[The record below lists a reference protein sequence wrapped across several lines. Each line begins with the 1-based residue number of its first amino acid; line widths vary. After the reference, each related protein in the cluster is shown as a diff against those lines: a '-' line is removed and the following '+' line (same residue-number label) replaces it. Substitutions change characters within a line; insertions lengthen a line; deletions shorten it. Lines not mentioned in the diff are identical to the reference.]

1 MITRQALDQACDQA
15 EKFARAFIDSQ
26 KGKAYFTKLALE
38 RVMED
43 QKQGKIDDNKRMVQ
57 LQFSILR
64 AKQQVKFDV
73 RAAGTCKWWGL
84 DAPRLYLLRWPTWV
98 CVDLAGAARAVG
110 GPEGYAHAPV
120 QHQARDVAASAGDR
134 DGRVAHPAN
143 AVRTRGA

>member
-1 MITRQALDQACDQA
+1 MGLDCSPSPHLVITRQALDQACDQA

-84 DAPRLYLLRWPTWV
+84 DAPVPASV
-98 CVDLAGAARAVG
+98 ANVG
-110 GPEGYAHAPV
+110 VH
-120 QHQARDVAASAGDR
+120 
-134 DGRVAHPAN
+134 
-143 AVRTRGA
+143 